1 MDAHL
6 NEPEPDIFDFWDW
19 YALGF
24 HYDPEA
30 LDKELYNGIMTG
42 QLTPDMDEAPVIGTH
57 EGFLI
62 QSAA

>member
-6 NEPEPDIFDFWDW
+6 NEPRDTWNPWQADEEMLF
-19 YALGF
+19 A
-24 HYDPEA
+24 
-30 LDKELYNGIMTG
+30 IMTG